1 MGGYGGASG
10 RVKEKCYYDTGG
22 HKVTDADAIRVAE
35 KYIKEGKYVAFL
47 KKRNDQLQ
55 ADLSVE
61 GVHVEVKGIESMNPD
76 TIEGRI
82 IHGFRQIVAD
92 NYRYPPETHREGKVV
107 VLSKHDPSISRSDVI
122 NAITKAYNSA
132 LYKGE
137 VTGKLEVWFG
147 NDIVRIN

>member
-1 MGGYGGASG
+1 MGGYGGSSG
-10 RVKEKCYYDTGG
+10 RIKGKCYYDTGG
-22 HKVTDADAIRVAE
+22 HKVTDSDAIKVAE
-35 KYIKEGKYVAFL
+35 RFIQEGNYVAFL
-47 KKRNDQLQ
+47 QKRNNRLQ

-76 TIEGRI
+76 TVEGRI

-92 NYRYPPETHREGKVV
+92 NDRYPSETHREGKVV
-107 VLSKHDPSISRSDVI
+107 ILSKHEPSISRADVI
-122 NAITKAYNSA
+122 NVITKAYNSA
-132 LYKGE
+132 LHKGE